1 MHNFRNCKFLENCK
15 SYMHATSILQAPGRR
30 PSLICNLSLQAL
42 IAAIAL
48 SLGLSGCG
56 GISVHGAT
64 SSTSTVATLSVTPAS
79 VDFGSVDIG
88 SSVYQSV
95 AISNSSSS
103 PVQISQLSISDP
115 SFSIEG
121 AGSLPLNVASASTV
135 NLLLKYS
142 PTAETDS
149 SASLSIS
156 TNATADQVTQVKLHG
171 KGIKQGAAV
180 ITTLSAFS
188 CQSASMTGAGSD
200 TCTIALSGS
209 APTGGLSIA
218 LSGSSSAVTLPAS
231 VVVPAGASSA
241 TFSATVSAVTSV
253 QSVTL
258 TASANS
264 TTKTF
269 ALQLNA
275 YVPTLSVSTSSLSFG
290 NVSLNAAATNSVT
303 LSSTGTAPVTI
314 SAATV
319 SGTGFSVSGATFPTT
334 LNAGQSIVLAVQFNP
349 TAAGAVTGQLGITS
363 NSYTNPTTTVSLSGT
378 GMSVAPSLNALSC
391 QNASMTG
398 AGSDT
403 CTVTLSGAAPTG
415 GMSVSL
421 ASGSSAVVVPASVT
435 VAAAATSATFSAT
448 ISAVTSAQSVTLT
461 ASANSTTKT
470 FALQLN
476 AYVPTLSVSTGSLSF
491 GNVSLNTS
499 ATNSVTL
506 SSTGTAP
513 VTINAATVTGT
524 GFSVSGATFPA
535 TLNAGQS
542 LVLTVQ
548 FNPTTAGSVT
558 GQLSI
563 TSTSSTN
570 PTATISLSGTGT
582 TVTPSLSSLY
592 CQNASM
598 TGAGSDACTVTLS
611 GSAPTGGMSVALSDS
626 SSAVTLPASVVVP
639 AGASSA
645 TFSATVSAVTSA
657 QSVTLTASANS
668 TTKTFALQLNAY
680 VPTLSVSASSLS
692 FGNVSLNTT
701 VTKSV
706 TLNSTGTA
714 PVTINAA
721 AVTGTGFAVS
731 GATFPATLNA
741 GQSLVLTVQF
751 NPTAAGSVTGQ
762 LSITSNSSAN
772 PTASVS
778 LSGTGTS
785 VAPTVSAVY
794 CNNSS
799 MTGAGTDACT
809 VTLSGSAPTGGSS
822 VSLSSNNSAVVVP
835 ASVTVPAAATSVAFS
850 ATVTAVSTAQSVTI
864 TAATGGTSMGFSLQ
878 LNAAV
883 PTLSINATSI
893 AFGSVIVNSATTQTI
908 TLTSTGTAAV
918 TVSAA
923 TVSGTGFSI
932 TSGTTPVTLNPGQS
946 ANITLQFVPTTV
958 GSASGQLTITS
969 NSSANPTAVIALSGT
984 GAPHHVDLSWSAPSS
999 SSNPISGYNVYRAPS
1014 GTTSFQVV
1022 NSSLDAQTAYSDSTV
1037 QSGKAYTYY
1046 VTSVDSTSAESAP
1059 SNTTTVSIP

>member
-476 AYVPTLSVSTGSLSF
+476 AYVPTLSV
-491 GNVSLNTS
+491 N
-499 ATNSVTL
+499 
-506 SSTGTAP
+506 
-513 VTINAATVTGT
+513 
-524 GFSVSGATFPA
+524 
-535 TLNAGQS
+535 
-542 LVLTVQ
+542 
-548 FNPTTAGSVT
+548 
-558 GQLSI
+558 
-563 TSTSSTN
+563 
-570 PTATISLSGTGT
+570 
-582 TVTPSLSSLY
+582 
-592 CQNASM
+592 
-598 TGAGSDACTVTLS
+598 
-611 GSAPTGGMSVALSDS
+611 
-626 SSAVTLPASVVVP
+626 
-639 AGASSA
+639 
-645 TFSATVSAVTSA
+645 
-657 QSVTLTASANS
+657 
-668 TTKTFALQLNAY
+668 
-680 VPTLSVSASSLS
+680 ASSLS